1 MDSSVLIRNQFKS
14 FLLSKKAYGTADK
27 TLATYEQ
34 HFSAISKH
42 LDVNKPIDFLCKK
55 DLQKMIADMRDAG
68 LSANTIRS
76 YTRTMKSFLSWCNEE
91 GITDLNIPL
100 YKAEETIKETYSDSE

>member
-1 MDSSVLIRNQFKS
+1 MARMRMPMDSSVLIRDQFKS
-14 FLLSKKAYGTADK
+14 FLLSKKAFGTADK

-55 DLQKMIADMRDAG
+55 DLQKMIADMRDTN
-68 LSANTIRS
+68 LSSNTIRS
-76 YTRTMKSFLSWCNEE
+76 YTATLKTIFTWCREE
-91 GITDLNIPL
+91 GMPRRLADG
-100 YKAEETIKETYSDSE
+100 